1 MNPEGTNSS
10 RVAALAEEVRRAN
23 RPLVTRAA
31 EAMARPSM
39 GLGILIALV
48 FASVVGIV
56 SVMTH
61 AQPLVAVGRVMNETR
76 LVRTT
81 IVTTDEAQTEQKREQ
96 ARQAVPRVFVA
107 DQALLDRI
115 QADLENLP
123 RALATVE
130 SLDALDS
137 NIRAT
142 FGLTPE
148 MFAALKSEVID
159 GSASPGWTTR
169 VRSLMTSLQRRPFL
183 DNPTRQKAMFEGT
196 ATTVR
201 LVVAGRST
209 LVPRSDLLDID
220 DREPFAD
227 AVRAIA
233 RDAGFTGPLRQVVV
247 NRLTINPKPTFTF
260 DQAATTKDQNDAAQA
275 VAPVEVVNPVGQIIF
290 RRGEVLTEAQAT
302 LLAREMAEYQRTAEP
317 FVRWLR
323 RASILAISAAV
334 TLALAGYT
342 ALFCPRIRR
351 NASRILGVAAIL
363 LFAFLA
369 ACGFTVWAPQ
379 FAALTAICPTLL
391 VAILIVIGYDRR
403 AALAYALLH
412 GLLVCTALRSGLG
425 TFGVITAG
433 VAAIVWSLREIRDR
447 NGLLRSMLTAALVV
461 SLATTAFALLERPIS
476 AQSIREIGFDT
487 ALAGA
492 GTILSGA
499 STLFLLPLIERA
511 FNVTTAMTLIEL
523 RDPQQPLLRE
533 LQQRAP
539 GTYTHSLN
547 VASLAET
554 AAHAIGADHLLTY
567 VGALYHDI
575 GKMSKPEYFIENQQ
589 GGPNRHDRLSPALS
603 LLIVVGHVKDGMELA
618 REFRLPQ
625 RVQHFIESHHGTML
639 VEYFY
644 HRARTQALATAPKDS
659 AGRPIEEDTVLP
671 DEIEYRYP
679 GPKPRTRE
687 AAILMLADAAESAAR
702 ALPDPSPAK
711 IDQLVRDLAHHR
723 LLDGQFN
730 ECDLTFKDLNLIVES
745 LIRSLTSMHHARMPY
760 PRDLVAPTESPARAP
775 RA

>member
-1 MNPEGTNSS
+1 MNPEETSSS
-10 RVAALAEEVRRAN
+10 RIAALAEEVRRGN
-23 RPLVTRAA
+23 RSIVTRAT
-31 EAMARPSM
+31 EAMARPNI
-39 GLGILIALV
+39 GLGLLIALV
-48 FASVVGIV
+48 FASVVGLV
-56 SVMTH
+56 SVVTNS
-61 AQPLVAVGRVMNETR
+61 QPLVAVGRVMNETR
-76 LVRTT
+76 LVRTE
-81 IVTTDEAQTEQKREQ
+81 IVTTDEIQTEQKREQ

-115 QADLENLP
+115 QSDLENLP

-130 SLDALDS
+130 TFEALDPE
-137 NIRAT
+137 IRRT

-148 MFAALKSEVID
+148 MFAALKGEVVD
-159 GSASPGWTTR
+159 GGASSGWTAR
-169 VRSLMTSLQRRPFL
+169 VRALMALLQRRPFL
-183 DNPTRQKAMFEGT
+183 DGPTRQKAMFEGT

-201 LVVAGRST
+201 LVVGSKST
-209 LVPRSDLLDID
+209 HIPRSDLLDID
-220 DREPFAD
+220 DHETFAD
-227 AVRAIA
+227 AVRAMA

-247 NRLTINPKPTFTF
+247 NRLTVNPRPTFTF
-260 DQAATTKDQNDAAQA
+260 DQAATAKDQNEAAQA
-275 VAPVEVVNPVGQIIF
+275 VAPVEVVNPVGQVIF

-302 LLAREMAEYQRTAEP
+302 LLAREMAAYERAAAPY
-317 FVRWLR
+317 VRWLR
-323 RASILAISAAV
+323 RGSIIAISAAV

-342 ALFCPRIRR
+342 LLFCPRIRR
-351 NASRILGVAAIL
+351 NVSRILGVAAIL
-363 LFAFLA
+363 LVAFLT

-379 FAALTAICPTLL
+379 LGALTTICPTLL

-412 GLLVCTALRSGLG
+412 GLLVCAALRESLG

-433 VAAIVWSLREIRDR
+433 VAAVVWSLREIRDR
-447 NGLLRSMLTAALVV
+447 NGLLRSTLTSALVV
-461 SLATTAFALLERPIS
+461 SLAMTAFALMERPITP
-476 AQSIREIGFDT
+476 QSLRQIGFDT
-487 ALAGA
+487 ALVGGGA
-492 GTILSGA
+492 ILTGA

-523 RDPQQPLLRE
+523 RDPHQPLLRE
-533 LQQRAP
+533 LQRRAP

-547 VASLAET
+547 VASIAET

-575 GKMSKPEYFIENQQ
+575 GKMSKPEYFVENQQ

-625 RVQHFIESHHGTML
+625 RVQHFIESHHGTTL

-644 HRARTQALATAPKDS
+644 HRARAQALATAPKGKD
-659 AGRPIEEDTVLP
+659 GKPIEEDTVVP

-679 GPKPRTRE
+679 GPKPHTRE
-687 AAILMLADAAESAAR
+687 AAILMIADASESAAR

-711 IDQLVRDLAHHR
+711 IDQLVRDLAHSR
-723 LLDGQFN
+723 LLDGQFD
-730 ECDLTFKDLNLIVES
+730 ECDLTFKDL
-745 LIRSLTSMHHARMPY
+745 
-760 PRDLVAPTESPARAP
+760 
-775 RA
+775 